1 MVGIH
6 QVICVGARACAAT
19 VANYKSKVRKTV
31 GFFDLPYSCE
41 CQHSK
46 VVLLSACIAIFF
58 YSNVITGH
66 FEKATKTYQL
76 LVSMQ
81 STIIMKN
88 CRCRFRSS
96 LSVLCV
102 SCAETSI
109 EAIMF

>member
-46 VVLLSACIAIFF
+46 VVLLCACIAIVF

-66 FEKATKTYQL
+66 FEEATKTHQL
-76 LVSMQ
+76 LVFMQ